1 MLVLWYSP
9 FPDGSF
15 TDSVT
20 QFVADTTTKIVH
32 KNTAKYYKFKA
43 HLPNGQD
50 ELKDLPSGTRL
61 YIIGHGD
68 TSQGHI
74 SGDKPVA
81 LAAVPKGFSSTA
93 ASLDQNRRLTLTP
106 VELAD
111 LLTAQGGALTGVTQI
126 KLWSCIAAKG
136 ADSFVEAFA
145 RIAMERWPQ
154 AEVFG
159 YTDYM
164 VFGAGKKRGAIM
176 KEFDSR
182 PASKSKVNMTAKL
195 RKKSEILEIYEDE
208 DDSPPFDDDPFNN
221 PFVKVGFNP
230 LANTN

>member
-74 SGDKPVA
+74 SGDKPVE
-81 LAAVPKGFSSTA
+81 LAAV
-93 ASLDQNRRLTLTP
+93 SLARPPWHGQRRGLRPRRRLRWDGSRGSIRSAWP
-106 VELAD
+106 GDASPKAERRSDRSRLA
-111 LLTAQGGALTGVTQI
+111 QRRCP
-126 KLWSCIAAKG
+126 S
-136 ADSFVEAFA
+136 
-145 RIAMERWPQ
+145 
-154 AEVFG
+154 
-159 YTDYM
+159 
-164 VFGAGKKRGAIM
+164 
-176 KEFDSR
+176 
-182 PASKSKVNMTAKL
+182 
-195 RKKSEILEIYEDE
+195 
-208 DDSPPFDDDPFNN
+208 
-221 PFVKVGFNP
+221 
-230 LANTN
+230 